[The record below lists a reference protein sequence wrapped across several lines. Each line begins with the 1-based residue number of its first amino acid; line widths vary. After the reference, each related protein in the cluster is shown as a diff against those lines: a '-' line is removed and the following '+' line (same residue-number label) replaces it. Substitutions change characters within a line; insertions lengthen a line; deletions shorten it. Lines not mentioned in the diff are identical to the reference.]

1 MKHRGLKR
9 GSFHVD
15 DLVLVSPRREKA
27 YPFKPGD
34 HARLRS
40 GGPSMLVTHIDGS
53 EVACS
58 WGDQSAWFPAI
69 CLDPVDN

>member
-1 MKHRGLKR
+1 
-9 GSFHVD
+9 
-15 DLVLVSPRREKA
+15 
-27 YPFKPGD
+27 
-34 HARLRS
+34 
-40 GGPSMLVTHIDGS
+40 MLVTHIDGS

>member
-1 MKHRGLKR
+1 MTTKR
-9 GSFHVD
+9 DFPVD
-15 DLVLVSPRREKA
+15 DLVLVSPSREKA

-40 GGPSMLVTHIDGS
+40 GGPSMLVTHVDGE
-53 EVACS
+53 EVFCS
-58 WGDQSAWFPAI
+58 WDDDESRWFPAI